1 MGGIGSF
8 IIGAVTGILGL
19 GLASG
24 LITNLS
30 GNSDSQ
36 DESNTEE
43 Q

>member
-1 MGGIGSF
+1 MGAIGSF
-8 IIGAVTGILGL
+8 IIGAVSGILGL

-30 GNSDSQ
+30 GDSDSK

-43 Q
+43 E